1 MLPQLLK
8 QQKKRDNQYT
18 KNINRNNKS
27 NINDKSNSKKKTSTS
42 KKNKQMCTS
51 TPNYLDTLSF
61 INY

>member
-42 KKNKQMCTS
+42 KKE
-51 TPNYLDTLSF
+51 
-61 INY
+61 